1 MLFDIA
7 NKVNQINKWMAK
19 RWPSSIQ
26 GCLSRLSQNMAYKK
40 WKKKKRSSKRQCRS
54 EFPRRGSKTKYEVMY
69 LTWVM
74 VFLRL
79 RRKINNWKIY
89 HRPIV
94 AVYMKILLLSV
105 WKESITE
112 NFVKRN
118 FGSFRR
124 KTIYYITIPLRHR
137 KLIHKK
143 VPYLL

>member
-1 MLFDIA
+1 
-7 NKVNQINKWMAK
+7 MAK

-40 WKKKKRSSKRQCRS
+40 RKKNRSSKRQCRS
-54 EFPRRGSKTKYEVMY
+54 EFPRRGSKTNYEVMY
-69 LTWVM
+69 LIWVM

-79 RRKINNWKIY
+79 RRKIDNWKIY

-105 WKESITE
+105 WKESITK

-118 FGSFRR
+118 FGSQRSCLGISAHFEE
-124 KTIYYITIPLRHR
+124 
-137 KLIHKK
+137 KLFTTLQFH
-143 VPYLL
+143 

>member
-1 MLFDIA
+1 
-7 NKVNQINKWMAK
+7 MAK

-40 WKKKKRSSKRQCRS
+40 RKKNRSSKRQCRS
-54 EFPRRGSKTKYEVMY
+54 EFPRRGSKTNYEVMY
-69 LTWVM
+69 LIWVM

-79 RRKINNWKIY
+79 RRKIDNWKIY

-118 FGSFRR
+118 FGSQRSCLGISAHFEE
-124 KTIYYITIPLRHR
+124 
-137 KLIHKK
+137 KLFTTLQFH
-143 VPYLL
+143 

>member
-1 MLFDIA
+1 MT
-7 NKVNQINKWMAK
+7 K
-19 RWPSSIQ
+19 RWPFSIQ
-26 GCLSRLSQNMAYKK
+26 GCLSRLSQNMECKK
-40 WKKKKRSSKRQCRS
+40 RKKNRSSKRQCRS
-54 EFPRRGSKTKYEVMY
+54 EFRRRGSKTKYEVMY

-105 WKESITE
+105 LKESMTE
-112 NFVKRN
+112 NLVKKKLRLLTKL
-118 FGSFRR
+118 SRHISSVRR

-137 KLIHKK
+137 KLFHEK

>member
-1 MLFDIA
+1 MNGKALAVLNPGLLVEI
-7 NKVNQINKWMAK
+7 ISEYGIYSK
-19 RWPSSIQ
+19 RQ
-26 GCLSRLSQNMAYKK
+26 C
-40 WKKKKRSSKRQCRS
+40 RQCRS
-54 EFPRRGSKTKYEVMY
+54 EFPRRGSKTNYEVMY
-69 LTWVM
+69 LIWVM

-79 RRKINNWKIY
+79 RRKIDNWKIY

-112 NFVKRN
+112 NFAKRN
-118 FGSFRR
+118 FGSQRSCLGISAHFEE

>member
-1 MLFDIA
+1 
-7 NKVNQINKWMAK
+7 MAK

-40 WKKKKRSSKRQCRS
+40 RKKNRSSKRQCRS

-118 FGSFRR
+118 FGSQRSCLGISAHFEE
-124 KTIYYITIPLRHR
+124 
-137 KLIHKK
+137 KLFTTLQFH
-143 VPYLL
+143 